1 METAYAMGNRD
12 VAAAMGNGD
21 VALPTSYNTTGPIP
35 KPPTKS
41 GYALFSSDYCTKE
54 AYKVEFEARGAFKRS
69 AGVTSQIVGPAWKKL
84 AAAEKAVWND
94 AAKAAQTAYWLKYGS
109 LFEGKAPKETKRKSA
124 SDSSE
129 SGDQERRAPKTAA
142 IALADGTHDVSLVTD
157 GPWVAI
163 KLNGGPVYVIRKQF
177 PSEDAM
183 RSARAA
189 ALASRKKAAPK
200 KGAAPDDEEA
210 AEPEPE
216 SSLPKEAE
224 EEAEEEEPAEPAA
237 EPEPEP
243 EPASER
249 KSKRARKTSR

>member
-1 METAYAMGNRD
+1 MLLRSARLAVKGLYG
-12 VAAAMGNGD
+12 
-21 VALPTSYNTTGPIP
+21 NTTGPIP

-41 GYALFSSDYCTKE
+41 GYALFSSDYCATE
-54 AYKVEFEARGAFKRS
+54 AYKVEFEARGVFKRL

-94 AAKAAQTAYWLKYGS
+94 AAKAAQTAYWMKYGS
-109 LFEGKAPKETKRKSA
+109 FFEGKAPKETKRKSA

-129 SGDQERRAPKTAA
+129 SGDGERRAPKTAA
-142 IALADGTHDVSLVTD
+142 ITLADGMHDVSLVTD

-163 KLNGGPVYVIRKQF
+163 KINGTDGGPVYVIRKQF

-189 ALASRKKAAPK
+189 AQASRKKAAPK
-200 KGAAPDDEEA
+200 TGAAPDDEEA
-210 AEPEPE
+210 EPEPEPE

-224 EEAEEEEPAEPAA
+224 EAEEEAA

>member
-1 METAYAMGNRD
+1 
-12 VAAAMGNGD
+12 MGNGD
-21 VALPTSYNTTGPIP
+21 VALPMSYGNTTGPIP

-54 AYKVEFEARGAFKRS
+54 AYKVEFEARWAFKRS

-84 AAAEKAVWND
+84 SAAEMAVWND
-94 AAKAAQTAYWLKYGS
+94 AAKAAQTAYWLKYAKF
-109 LFEGKAPKETKRKSA
+109 FEGKVPKETKRKSA

-129 SGDQERRAPKTAA
+129 SGDGERRAPKTAA
-142 IALADGTHDVSLVTD
+142 ITLADGTHDVSLVTD
-157 GPWVAI
+157 GPWFAI
-163 KLNGGPVYVIRKQF
+163 KLDGGPVYVNRKQF

-189 ALASRKKAAPK
+189 AQASRKKAAPK
-200 KGAAPDDEEA
+200 TGAAPDDEEA
-210 AEPEPE
+210 EAEPEPE
-216 SSLPKEAE
+216 EE
-224 EEAEEEEPAEPAA
+224 EEAEAEAEAAAEAAEPAA

-243 EPASER
+243 KPASER